1 MIGTVEPKQSLA
13 AQRMYVA
20 AFFDLHLR
28 GRPTS
33 IFEQAAH
40 PDVRI
45 VP

>member
-1 MIGTVEPKQSLA
+1 
-13 AQRMYVA
+13 MYVA

-28 GRPTS
+28 GKPTAV
-33 IFEQAAH
+33 FDRAAH